1 MELTR
6 LSVGKAIEF
15 SFGDRT
21 VDRYTE
27 AEVIVM
33 RDGKD
38 LEAKM
43 KERQKFPEGYSLSLS
58 RTPLGDVAVMVSKV
72 ESVRSVNGA
81 DLP

>member
-21 VDRYTE
+21 VDKYTE

-43 KERQKFPEGYSLSLS
+43 KERQKFPEGYAMTLS
-58 RTPLGDVAVMVSKV
+58 RTPLGIVSVAIEKV
-72 ESVRSVNGA
+72 EGRTIGA
-81 DLP
+81 NIS